1 MPYSAVRELYGLIQ
15 RYALSNVVDDRFIYP
30 FMEKVVENP

>member
-15 RYALSNVVDDRFIYP
+15 RYTLKDIVDYKFIYP
-30 FMEKVVENP
+30 FMEKVIDA